1 MGSSRQEYW
10 NGLPFPSTEDLLH
23 PGIEPASPAVVGGF
37 FTTAPS
43 RKPLGGGGN
52 SKNSPNHPQS
62 LTYFFLKISSTDD
75 VETYKN
81 YVEILCNI
89 WGSYEDGKPGELFAK
104 TSAGKMG

>member
-1 MGSSRQEYW
+1 MK
-10 NGLPFPSTEDLLH
+10 GL
-23 PGIEPASPAVVGGF
+23 
-37 FTTAPS
+37 APWVIG
-43 RKPLGGGGN
+43 RMLR
-52 SKNSPNHPQS
+52 
-62 LTYFFLKISSTDD
+62 ISSTDE